1 MYVRYKKN
9 IQENDLP
16 RKRVRKASKIAG
28 SGGQYLEIRCPERG
42 RKLLRFLS
50 HQHQKYSNLEIRCP
64 ERGRKQFNS
73 FLVLYHEHKTNLEI
87 RCPERGRKLSLHVC
101 SETCLNLFG
110 NKMPREGT
118 ETLSLY
124 FQKNRDLFGNKM
136 PREGTETLRIFYQ
149 TIRQSAIW
157 K

>member
-42 RKLLRFLS
+42 RKQQLVVLQAR
-50 HQHQKYSNLEIRCP
+50 YS
-64 ERGRKQFNS
+64 
-73 FLVLYHEHKTNLEI
+73 YHLEI
-87 RCPERGRKLSLHVC
+87 RCPERGRKLDFYHIAFS
-101 SETCLNLFG
+101 SFIQIEFG

-118 ETLSLY
+118 ETNVLQSETEIIY
-124 FQKNRDLFGNKM
+124 HVFGNKM
-136 PREGTETLRIFYQ
+136 PREGTETFITSYFLTR
-149 TIRQSAIW
+149 TLLTIW

>member
-42 RKLLRFLS
+42 RKPITNIKALRYCF
-50 HQHQKYSNLEIRCP
+50 
-64 ERGRKQFNS
+64 FS
-73 FLVLYHEHKTNLEI
+73 FGNKMPREGTETVNISYHCTIAHKKEFGNKMPREGTETLI
-87 RCPERGRKLSLHVC
+87 SSLAMSYTVA
-101 SETCLNLFG
+101 LFG

-118 ETLSLY
+118 ETGLL
-124 FQKNRDLFGNKM
+124 L
-136 PREGTETLRIFYQ
+136 
-149 TIRQSAIW
+149 
-157 K
+157 

>member
-42 RKLLRFLS
+42 RKPVS
-50 HQHQKYSNLEIRCP
+50 CYTSNQITFKFGNKMPRE
-64 ERGRKQFNS
+64 G
-73 FLVLYHEHKTNLEI
+73 T
-87 RCPERGRKLSLHVC
+87 
-101 SETCLNLFG
+101 ETCYIPCISFYYSSFG

-118 ETLSLY
+118 ETLSPPFLHIE
-124 FQKNRDLFGNKM
+124 RLTGFGNKM
-136 PREGTETLRIFYQ
+136 PREGTET
-149 TIRQSAIW
+149 S
-157 K
+157 

>member
-42 RKLLRFLS
+42 RKRKSQIFVKS
-50 HQHQKYSNLEIRCP
+50 HPNLEIRCP
-64 ERGRKQFNS
+64 ERGRKQFNAQFS
-73 FLVLYHEHKTNLEI
+73 TLCTFK
-87 RCPERGRKLSLHVC
+87 
-101 SETCLNLFG
+101 FG

-118 ETLSLY
+118 ETLL
-124 FQKNRDLFGNKM
+124 KVLL
-136 PREGTETLRIFYQ
+136 TAC
-149 TIRQSAIW
+149 IRIW

>member
-42 RKLLRFLS
+42 RKPKSSTMHPVLS
-50 HQHQKYSNLEIRCP
+50 K
-64 ERGRKQFNS
+64 
-73 FLVLYHEHKTNLEI
+73 
-87 RCPERGRKLSLHVC
+87 
-101 SETCLNLFG
+101 FG

-118 ETLSLY
+118 ET
-124 FQKNRDLFGNKM
+124 
-136 PREGTETLRIFYQ
+136 IF
-149 TIRQSAIW
+149 
-157 K
+157 

>member
-42 RKLLRFLS
+42 RKHVMVRVTMRFLA
-50 HQHQKYSNLEIRCP
+50 
-64 ERGRKQFNS
+64 
-73 FLVLYHEHKTNLEI
+73 
-87 RCPERGRKLSLHVC
+87 
-101 SETCLNLFG
+101 FG

-118 ETLSLY
+118 ETFSCLTHY
-124 FQKNRDLFGNKM
+124 FNHIL
-136 PREGTETLRIFYQ
+136 I
-149 TIRQSAIW
+149 IW

>member
-42 RKLLRFLS
+42 RKLVAINLFFNIS
-50 HQHQKYSNLEIRCP
+50 FIYLEIRCP
-64 ERGRKQFNS
+64 ERGRKQ
-73 FLVLYHEHKTNLEI
+73 VD
-87 RCPERGRKLSLHVC
+87 RQAC
-101 SETCLNLFG
+101 
-110 NKMPREGT
+110 GT
-118 ETLSLY
+118 LPT
-124 FQKNRDLFGNKM
+124 
-136 PREGTETLRIFYQ
+136 
-149 TIRQSAIW
+149 IW

>member
-42 RKLLRFLS
+42 RK
-50 HQHQKYSNLEIRCP
+50 QIQPNLEHLDSN
-64 ERGRKQFNS
+64 K
-73 FLVLYHEHKTNLEI
+73 
-87 RCPERGRKLSLHVC
+87 
-101 SETCLNLFG
+101 FG

-118 ETLSLY
+118 ETYRPSRW
-124 FQKNRDLFGNKM
+124 QNV
-136 PREGTETLRIFYQ
+136 EI
-149 TIRQSAIW
+149 IW

>member
-42 RKLLRFLS
+42 RKPINPISQCF
-50 HQHQKYSNLEIRCP
+50 
-64 ERGRKQFNS
+64 
-73 FLVLYHEHKTNLEI
+73 
-87 RCPERGRKLSLHVC
+87 
-101 SETCLNLFG
+101 CLKIFG

-118 ETLSLY
+118 ETKTKMFICNCFLT
-124 FQKNRDLFGNKM
+124 FGNKM
-136 PREGTETLRIFYQ
+136 PREGTETFNKVIITQ
-149 TIRQSAIW
+149 V
-157 K
+157 KV